1 MELRLFDMAP
11 EALYRASSAH
21 PSPRDI
27 TMGVLL
33 FIACCMTFAEQKQRP
48 TTSLRLNVSTS
59 TTRKLT
65 PSPAV
70 VMVCC
75 VSQSLCGRNILVVT
89 QYHDSTMMR
98 LSRKPTEARLYRS

>member
-1 MELRLFDMAP
+1 MELRSFDMVL
-11 EALYRASSAH
+11 ETRAITAH